1 MVHRRRK
8 VGHEVDAKLLLYFA
22 VTILAQNLLAVAV
35 VPRALAGIA
44 EDLIGLADLDETARG
59 LLLVVGILVYRQNQ
73 RNVRGQA

>member
-8 VGHEVDAKLLLYFA
+8 VGHEVDAKLFLHFA
-22 VTILAQNLLAVAV
+22 VAILAQNLLAVAV

-59 LLLVVGILVYRQNQ
+59 LLLVVGILVYKQSQ